1 MDPKN
6 GRFEDDFPF
15 QLGDFQVSH
24 VNSPG
29 GSFLAVSL
37 FLWFL
42 AVLRP
47 TLWVREEMALSTTE
61 QSYVVPA
68 ALCASVAG

>member
-1 MDPKN
+1 MI
-6 GRFEDDFPF
+6 FY
-15 QLGDFQVSH
+15 QLGDFQVP
-24 VNSPG
+24 VLNFPG

-42 AVLRP
+42 AVLQS

-61 QSYVVPA
+61 QSYAVPA
-68 ALCASVAG
+68 ALCASFAG